1 MKRLGPEQDVV
12 SLAFATTLLNHFGP
26 ETLIPPLLK
35 EQRPV
40 TNEPVRYYD
49 TYRRT
54 LLDMHI
60 PDWDQQF
67 LSEYEP
73 V

>member
-1 MKRLGPEQDVV
+1 M
-12 SLAFATTLLNHFGP
+12 
-26 ETLIPPLLK
+26 
-35 EQRPV
+35 